1 MANQGAKRQVETNRR
16 KLQFLQ
22 QLIFIA
28 TVCTASD
35 GLPESTA
42 SGDFLAPAVV
52 LAIAVAILRTCSSG
66 YLCAWTPSHF
76 LQIVWHPALCP
87 SDPW

>member
-1 MANQGAKRQVETNRR
+1 MANQGAKRQVETNRK

-28 TVCTASD
+28 TVCAVSD
-35 GLPESTA
+35 NLAESTA
-42 SGDFLAPAVV
+42 SGHFLAPAIV
-52 LAIAVAILRTCSSG
+52 AIAVATLRTCTSG

-76 LQIVWHPALCP
+76 LQIVWHPALYP